1 MLATWPLSQ
10 AIVTASQ
17 LVSVILPQSAALR
30 CHQTRVPFLSALDS
44 AAVISAS
51 DRMDRAQART
61 FIPTPVLD
69 HPLRNLPD
77 KHHVLDDQY
86 HGLQN
91 STYVEACRRRV
102 FCGCRRLDLYNLL
115 GVVTAASALAV
126 VRQCY
131 QTPGRRQPA
140 RSVGADLEIDNVH
153 PHMSQSTLRSP
164 RNALPWAIS
173 DRFAHFLS
181 RSSPPP

>member
-17 LVSVILPQSAALR
+17 LVSVILQQRAALG
-30 CHQTRVPFLSALDS
+30 CHQTRVPFLRALDS

-51 DRMDRAQART
+51 DRLDRAQART

-91 STYVEACRRRV
+91 STYVEACRRRD
-102 FCGCRRLDLYNLL
+102 FAG
-115 GVVTAASALAV
+115 AV
-126 VRQCY
+126 NWNC
-131 QTPGRRQPA
+131 
-140 RSVGADLEIDNVH
+140 IIC
-153 PHMSQSTLRSP
+153 
-164 RNALPWAIS
+164 WAW
-173 DRFAHFLS
+173 
-181 RSSPPP
+181 